1 MLLRNASSHD
11 RDPDIFH
18 TMTSHNPAAA
28 GPHEAHSDMPAE
40 NGTTANYYG
49 NNTAATHNNHDLDD
63 IWATPSYLPPH
74 PQSHP
79 HPQHN
84 SHHHHHHQYPYP
96 PQEPTVSDIPRLSA
110 AHSTAGY
117 RDGITLA
124 KARTAQGGF
133 DEGYGLGATIG
144 ARAGQLLGVLE
155 GLAAAVGLQALSEA
169 YRGQGQGAG
178 MGMGMGGKGE
188 ARRIERLLTEA
199 RRELSVTGVFDGEY
213 WAQDGNWRYQVGGG
227 GQQQQYGDGCGGGGG
242 QGLGEGDGGVV
253 FTDVAEAHPLL
264 RKWGGIVRAEAAR
277 YGVDWEVL
285 KDEVGDARREGEEE
299 EREREGRMRRERG
312 GQPAAR
318 GREALAW

>member
-1 MLLRNASSHD
+1 MLLRNASSQD

-28 GPHEAHSDMPAE
+28 GPHEAHNDTPTE
-40 NGTTANYYG
+40 NGTTADYYG
-49 NNTAATHNNHDLDD
+49 NGTTTTTNYNNDLDD

-74 PQSHP
+74 PHA
-79 HPQHN
+79 QHN
-84 SHHHHHHQYPYP
+84 PHHHHHQYHYP

-110 AHSTAGY
+110 AHSNAGY

-155 GLAAAVGLQALSEA
+155 GLAAAVGLHSLAQL
-169 YRGQGQGAG
+169 RLQQQQGQGFDGGQGQVLNGEV
-178 MGMGMGGKGE
+178 E

-199 RRELSVTGVFDGEY
+199 RKELSVTGVFDGEY
-213 WAQDGNWRYQVGGG
+213 WAQDGNWRYEVAVAR
-227 GQQQQYGDGCGGGGG
+227 GQQQVYYQDGCGGGGG
-242 QGLGEGDGGVV
+242 QGEGDGVV
-253 FTDVAEAHPLL
+253 FADVAEAHPLL

-285 KDEVGDARREGEEE
+285 KDEVGDVRREGDED
-299 EREREGRMRRERG
+299 ERERDGRMRRERG